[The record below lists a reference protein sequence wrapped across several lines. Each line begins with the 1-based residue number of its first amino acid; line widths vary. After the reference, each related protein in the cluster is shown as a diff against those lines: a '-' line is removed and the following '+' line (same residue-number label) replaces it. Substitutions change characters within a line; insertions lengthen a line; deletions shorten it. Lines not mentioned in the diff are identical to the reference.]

1 MRANVPPLDQAN
13 VTDLHQFIV
22 DVNAKIESERLHHLR
37 VDNDKDLRATIV
49 NQDGDLRI
57 VGHKVILPATFCR
70 GPR

>member
-22 DVNAKIESERLHHLR
+22 EVNAKIESERLHHLR

-57 VGHKVILPATFCR
+57 VGH
-70 GPR
+70 